1 MMKNYLVICLLLII
15 VQSGYSQE
23 IKEKSLLWE
32 ISGNG
37 LERPSYLY
45 GTIHFACQGEV
56 LMFPELQ
63 TAFEQTEQLL
73 LEIDMDDPNMMG
85 KMMEASL
92 SQDGKKVSEKLE
104 EGLRE
109 KVDSLLQAKM
119 GIGLLMLDN
128 LNLPT
133 LSMQL
138 GLLAMKCPMD
148 LGYDM
153 MLLGEAKNAKKE
165 IKGLESI
172 DDQIELLLSQPETES
187 IQAISYLVNN
197 FAEAEKEL
205 AEMIEFYRA
214 KDVQRLYEFTK
225 SSFEDPKYPQGN
237 LKEFLDERNQ
247 NWIPVIEK
255 EIQSTPSLIAVGAAH
270 LAGKKGVINLLK
282 SKGYKLKAVQK

>member
-1 MMKNYLVICLLLII
+1 MMKNYLFIFLLLI
-15 VQSGYSQE
+15 VQSGFSQE

-37 LERPSYLY
+37 LEKPSYLF
-45 GTIHFACQGEV
+45 GTIHIACQGEV

-63 TAFEQTEQLL
+63 SAFDQTDQLL
-73 LEIDMDDPNMMG
+73 LELDMDDPNMMG

-92 SQDGKKVSEKLE
+92 SKDGKKVSEKLDAD
-104 EGLRE
+104 LSA
-109 KVDSLLQAKM
+109 KVDSLLQARM
-119 GIGLLMLDN
+119 GIGLLMVDN

-138 GLLAMKCPMD
+138 GLLALKCPMD

-165 IKGLESI
+165 IKGLESM
-172 DDQIELLLSQPETES
+172 DKQIELLLSQPETES
-187 IQAISYLVNN
+187 IQAISYLINN
-197 FAEAEKEL
+197 FSEAENEL

-214 KDVQRLYEFTK
+214 NDVQGLYDFTK
-225 SSFEDPKYPQGN
+225 SSFEDPKYPQGK
-237 LKEFLDERNQ
+237 LEEFLDERNQ

-270 LAGKKGVINLLK
+270 LAGEKGVINLLK

>member
-1 MMKNYLVICLLLII
+1 MTKNYLFIFLLLI
-15 VQSGYSQE
+15 VQSGFSQE

-37 LERPSYLY
+37 LEEPSYLF
-45 GTIHFACQGEV
+45 GTIHISCQGDV

-63 TAFEQTEQLL
+63 SAFDQTDQLL
-73 LEIDMDDPNMMG
+73 LELDMDDPNMMG

-92 SQDGKKVSEKLE
+92 SKDGKKVSEKLDA
-104 EGLRE
+104 GLSA
-109 KVDSLLQAKM
+109 KVDSLLQARM
-119 GIGLLMLDN
+119 GIGLLMVDN

-138 GLLAMKCPMD
+138 GLLALKCPMD

-165 IKGLESI
+165 VKGLESM
-172 DDQIELLLSQPETES
+172 DEQIELLLSQPEAES
-187 IQAISYLVNN
+187 IQSITYLVNN
-197 FAEAEKEL
+197 FVEAENEL
-205 AEMIEFYRA
+205 AKMMEFYRTN
-214 KDVQRLYEFTK
+214 DVQGLYDFTK

-237 LKEFLDERNQ
+237 LEEFLDQRNQ

-270 LAGKKGVINLLK
+270 LAGEKGVINLLK